1 MNRLFF
7 GDCLEVMRQ
16 DIADASV
23 DLVYADLPF
32 NSKRLDN
39 AFMGGAQRVALTASA
54 PL

>member
-7 GDCLEVMRQ
+7 GDGLEGMRQ

-23 DLVYADLPF
+23 DLGHADPPC
-32 NSKRLDN
+32 NSKRLYN
-39 AFMGGAQRVALTASA
+39 AFMGGAQWDALTAST

>member
-7 GDCLEVMRQ
+7 GDCLEVMHQ

-23 DLVYADLPF
+23 DLVHADPPF
-32 NSKRLDN
+32 NSKRLSN
-39 AFMGGAQRVALTASA
+39 AFMGGAQWVALTAST